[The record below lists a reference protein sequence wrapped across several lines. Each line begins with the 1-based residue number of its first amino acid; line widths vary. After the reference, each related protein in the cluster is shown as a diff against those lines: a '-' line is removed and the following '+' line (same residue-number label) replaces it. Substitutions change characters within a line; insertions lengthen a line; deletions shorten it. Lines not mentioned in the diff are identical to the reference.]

1 MLSPHMKLIGKIKRM
16 LIEGPEYCLEE
27 VGKFSNLVNKL
38 NIHTFSL
45 SSKQLN
51 FMCCVNKLKKEMLAD
66 APLFLF
72 VNMAKQQNQ
81 KAISTLFDEIWL
93 LKEHMRMHEGN
104 LAAFFYEEETI
115 GYQMLEP
122 GHDLSKLKMRAKEIK
137 ENIQE
142 DIIKL
147 LDKRR
152 TLMAREMEME
162 ELGKDLSTIIDKQ
175 NIANSFMETICNL
188 WIAATEAG
196 NLM

>member
-1 MLSPHMKLIGKIKRM
+1 M

-147 LDKRR
+147 LDKRK
-152 TLMAREMEME
+152 TLMTREMEMG

>member
-81 KAISTLFDEIWL
+81 KAISTLFDEIWI

-122 GHDLSKLKMRAKEIK
+122 GPDLSKLKMRAKEIK

-147 LDKRR
+147 LDKRK
-152 TLMAREMEME
+152 TLMTREMEMG

>member
-122 GHDLSKLKMRAKEIK
+122 GHDLSKLKMRTKDIK

-147 LDKRR
+147 LDKRK
-152 TLMAREMEME
+152 TLMTREMEMG